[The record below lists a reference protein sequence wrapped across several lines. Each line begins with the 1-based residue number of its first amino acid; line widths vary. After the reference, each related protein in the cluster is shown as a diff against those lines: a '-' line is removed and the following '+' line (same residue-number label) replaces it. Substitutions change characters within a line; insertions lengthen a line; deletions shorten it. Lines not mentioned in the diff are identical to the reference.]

1 MNAASRDE
9 PIMRLHNRGY
19 TPAQIGKVVG
29 RGAGS
34 LPGMPIG
41 HQSIRH

>member
-19 TPAQIGKVVG
+19 IVANRKWD
-29 RGAGS
+29 
-34 LPGMPIG
+34 
-41 HQSIRH
+41 SIAHTWPTLT